1 MPRDLPEARLDIP
14 CAVFLDLARDRPP
27 AARRP
32 RCSHTRL
39 WPATPPPEDEA

>member
-1 MPRDLPEARLDIP
+1 MPSDLPEARLDIP
-14 CAVFLDLARDRPP
+14 LAVCLDLAREQPP

-32 RCSHTRL
+32 GYPHTRS